1 MSAWIAQLSQ
11 RLDFGVLMQDTDGA
25 LRLANP
31 RAVELLGR
39 DAEALDD
46 DWPRLAAA
54 IEAQAGADVWHQE
67 DDHEVTLPIGRGG
80 ERRYH
85 LEVVPVDDD
94 ECVGQLLLLRDSSQV
109 DAAER
114 DLWLASQMRSLSRL
128 YRSMAHDLRA
138 PLNSMV
144 IHMELLSDVVA
155 DHGDGRPARYV
166 RVLKEEMGR
175 LNRLL
180 LSYLAQS
187 APASERV
194 QSFDLVAL
202 VDELATFAG
211 PQAGKQGTEVELRP
225 DADRVLAL
233 GNADHVR
240 QALLSL
246 VVNALE
252 AVAGRD
258 GARIEIETG
267 KDSRETWVTVADN
280 GPGVDPRVADRIFEM
295 HYTDKETGSG
305 IGLAVARTI
314 AERQGGTLSAG
325 DRPGGGARFRFT
337 LPAAPAEPLES

>member
-1 MSAWIAQLSQ
+1 MSVWIAQLSQ
-11 RLDFGVLMQDTDGA
+11 RLDFGVLMQDTDGS

-31 RAVELLGR
+31 RVLELLGR

-46 DWPRLAAA
+46 DWPQLAAA
-54 IEAQAGADVWHQE
+54 IEAQAGGDVWHQE
-67 DDHEVTLPIGRGG
+67 DDHEVSLPVGRGG

-85 LEVVPVDDD
+85 LEVVPVDDED
-94 ECVGQLLLLRDSSQV
+94 CMGQLLLLRDASQI

-144 IHMELLSDVVA
+144 IHLELLSDSVA
-155 DHGDGRPARYV
+155 DHGGGRPARYV

-180 LSYLAQS
+180 LAFLAQS
-187 APASERV
+187 APASKRV
-194 QSFDLVAL
+194 QRFDLVAL
-202 VDELATFAG
+202 ADEMATFVG
-211 PQAGKQGTEVELRP
+211 PQAAKQGTEVELRP

-267 KDSRETWVTVADN
+267 EDGRETWVTVSDN
-280 GPGVDPRVADRIFEM
+280 GPGIDPEVGDRIFEM

-305 IGLAVARTI
+305 IGLAVARAI
-314 AERQGGTLSAG
+314 AERQGGTVTASE
-325 DRPGGGARFRFT
+325 RPGGGARFRLT
-337 LPAAPAEPLES
+337 LPAAPEEPQES